1 MMMFAISLAYTH
13 AMQDDEAYKNALPED
28 KYGNWFVRI
37 PGVAEPLRVPIPFEL
52 GYIFKALPEAL
63 YNILVPKNYDNAAEG
78 GNTAA
83 NAAARAASEQDAA
96 AQAFKAILRNTVPG
110 GSSYFIPQVFKPGI
124 EVASNFSFFT
134 GRDIVSAKEQLLLP
148 QYQYRDQTTEL
159 AKLFGGAGISPIK
172 FEALIRGYLGGAGMA
187 VLAALSLP
195 LVREGPEKATK
206 RLSDMPVVGTMFQP
220 NDARWIINNTFDQLR
235 EAQQVQASFKD
246 LVNKGERAEAKQLLE
261 TRATDY
267 ARAELG
273 GYLRQQMGELTQM
286 ETAIKASNKSPDEKR
301 EILNKIQQ
309 YRIRLASMTREAS
322 DAAKLQQLA
331 TGAT

>member
-52 GYIFKALPEAL
+52 GYIFKALPEAM
-63 YNILVPKNYDNAAEG
+63 YNTIVNKHGKEEAAE
-78 GNTAA
+78 
-83 NAAARAASEQDAA
+83 
-96 AQAFKAILRNTVPG
+96 AFKNILRNTVPG

-195 LVREGPEKATK
+195 MVKEGPEKATK